1 MAKSALKKFY
11 ADVNAVLSRDNDGL
25 TIHQLADGVPLDSWW
40 ETGLSPQEA
49 ATRCLDWRR
58 NLDAEST
65 MLPPRRSRPR
75 RRSDLPIAAA
85 GK

>member
-40 ETGLSPQEA
+40 ETGLSPEEA
-49 ATRCLDWRR
+49 AKRCLDWRPVG
-58 NLDAEST
+58 AV
-65 MLPPRRSRPR
+65 LPPDEIGPDE
-75 RRSDLPIAAA
+75 SDLPIAAL
-85 GK
+85 GN